1 MEKKEIILKNKLSEI
16 RRISEITEKFCEN
29 NNLSMRILF
38 DLNLSLDE
46 LLTNIIHYGFDDEKE
61 HTIIVKLS
69 LYENILEIT
78 IEDDGKAFNPLNA
91 KPPNLDQSIED
102 KPIGGL
108 GIYLVKNLMTEIN
121 YKRLK
126 DKNILVLT
134 KIVTNNLKE

>member
-1 MEKKEIILKNKLSEI
+1 MENKEIILKNKLSEI
-16 RRISEITEKFCEN
+16 RRISGIIEKFCEN
-29 NNLSMRILF
+29 NNLPMRILF
-38 DLNLSLDE
+38 DINLSLDE

-69 LYENILEIT
+69 LSENILEIT

-126 DKNILVLT
+126 NKNILVLT

>member
-1 MEKKEIILKNKLSEI
+1 MENKEIILKNKLSEI
-16 RRISEITEKFCEN
+16 RRISEIIEKFCEN
-29 NNLSMRILF
+29 NDLPMRILF
-38 DLNLSLDE
+38 DINLSLDE

-69 LYENILEIT
+69 LSENILEIT

-126 DKNILVLT
+126 NKNILVLT
-134 KIVTNNLKE
+134 KMVTNNLKE

>member
-16 RRISEITEKFCEN
+16 RRISKITEKFCEN
-29 NNLSMRILF
+29 NNLPMRILF
-38 DLNLSLDE
+38 DINLSLDE

-69 LYENILEIT
+69 LSENILEIT
-78 IEDDGKAFNPLNA
+78 IEDDGKAFDPLNA

-126 DKNILVLT
+126 SKNILVLT

>member
-16 RRISEITEKFCEN
+16 RRISEIIEKFCEN
-29 NNLSMRILF
+29 NNLPMRILF
-38 DLNLSLDE
+38 DINLSLDE
-46 LLTNIIHYGFDDEKE
+46 LLTNIIHYGFGDEKE

-69 LYENILEIT
+69 LSENILEIT

-126 DKNILVLT
+126 SKNILVLT

>member
-16 RRISEITEKFCEN
+16 RRISEIIEKFCEN
-29 NNLSMRILF
+29 NDLPMRILF
-38 DLNLSLDE
+38 DVNLSLDE

>member
-1 MEKKEIILKNKLSEI
+1 MENKEIILKNKLSEI
-16 RRISEITEKFCEN
+16 RRISEIIEKFCEN
-29 NNLSMRILF
+29 NDLPMRILF
-38 DLNLSLDE
+38 DINLSLDE

-69 LYENILEIT
+69 LSENILEIT
-78 IEDDGKAFNPLNA
+78 IEDDGKAFDPLNA

-126 DKNILVLT
+126 SKNILVLT
-134 KIVTNNLKE
+134 KMVTNNLKE

>member
-16 RRISEITEKFCEN
+16 RRISEIIEKFCEN
-29 NNLSMRILF
+29 NNLPMRILF
-38 DLNLSLDE
+38 DVNLSLDE

-69 LYENILEIT
+69 LSENILEIT

-126 DKNILVLT
+126 SKNILVLT